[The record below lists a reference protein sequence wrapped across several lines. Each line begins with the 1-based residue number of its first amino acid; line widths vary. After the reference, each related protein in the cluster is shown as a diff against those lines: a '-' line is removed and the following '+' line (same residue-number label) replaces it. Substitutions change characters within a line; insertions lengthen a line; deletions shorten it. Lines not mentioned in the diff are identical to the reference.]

1 MPPPGETCRH
11 TRSSVRAR
19 VGAARYVGPMELRD
33 RVVVVTGGGSG
44 IGEALAVAAKAEGAR
59 HVVVADLAGAQ
70 AERVAALVGGTG
82 VALDVRDE
90 DAIRRLVHNTEDA
103 HGPIDL
109 FVSNAG
115 FVTAAGLED
124 SNAAIERMWE
134 VHCMAHIYAA
144 RAVIPSMAARGE
156 GYLLNTASAAGLL
169 TQIGSMAY
177 SITKAA
183 AVSLA
188 EWLAVSH
195 HHQGIRVSVLCPQ
208 AVRTNILVNSPDF
221 HGHGLDHDAGTAVEP
236 AGGGVASGDGVLEP
250 ADVAALCIDAIR
262 DERFLVLPHPEVAT
276 YVQRKA
282 TDRDRWLAGMRRFQ
296 QALHPDG
303 VFPGDAIT
311 ALR

>member
-1 MPPPGETCRH
+1 
-11 TRSSVRAR
+11 
-19 VGAARYVGPMELRD
+19 MELND
-33 RVVVVTGGGSG
+33 RVVVITGGGSG
-44 IGEALAVAAKAEGAR
+44 IGEALAVAAKQAGAR
-59 HVVVADLAGAQ
+59 HVVVADLDGAQ
-70 AERVAALVGGTG
+70 ASRVAAAVGGTG

-90 DAIRRLVHNTEDA
+90 AAVQRLVHDTEDA

-115 FVTAAGLED
+115 FVTTAGLED
-124 SNAAIERMWE
+124 SNDAIQRMWE

-144 RAVIPSMAARGE
+144 RAVLPSMIARGE

-169 TQIGSMAY
+169 TQIGSMSY

-188 EWLAVSH
+188 EWLSVTH

-208 AVRTNILVNSPDF
+208 AVRTNIIKNSPDF
-221 HGHGLDHDAGTAVEP
+221 AGVED
-236 AGGGVASGDGVLEP
+236 GDSIIDGGVAGGDGVLEP
-250 ADVAALCIDAIR
+250 ADVAAICLDAIR
-262 DERFLVLPHPEVAT
+262 EERFLVLPHPEVAT

-296 QALHPDG
+296 SALHPDG
-303 VFPGDAIT
+303 NLPGDVIAPK
-311 ALR
+311 R